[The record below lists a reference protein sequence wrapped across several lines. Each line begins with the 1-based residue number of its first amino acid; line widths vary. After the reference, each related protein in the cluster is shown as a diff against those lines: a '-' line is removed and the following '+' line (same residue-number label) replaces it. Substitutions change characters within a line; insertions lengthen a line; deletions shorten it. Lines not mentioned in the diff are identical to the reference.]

1 MGYEYIYIVNLFIFT
16 AFFVSLQPILPI
28 FALLGLFLIYWIMK
42 YTLYHRCQR
51 PVPGTPI
58 INTTV
63 SQIIYFAAI
72 AYTLGSMTW
81 ANFLP

>member
-1 MGYEYIYIVNLFIFT
+1 
-16 AFFVSLQPILPI
+16 
-28 FALLGLFLIYWIMK
+28 MK

-63 SQIIYFAAI
+63 SQMIYFAAI

-81 ANFLP
+81 ANFLPESQFEDALVPNLIALGLACLIFLVPY